1 MSVAIVQYIP
11 QIVKKQNKVAP
22 KVKIDYTTFVKKV
35 KTHKIKSVEVNPN
48 TNILKY
54 IENEGTHGDVNVIL
68 NSNLIEKMADN
79 DVKLY
84 IDPLNNENMI
94 NLMMPLSFIL
104 LTLYIL
110 NTINRNGMQKK
121 MDIVSTK
128 YTDVTFDDIAGIDEV
143 SNEVY
148 ELVQFLKDPKSFETA
163 GAKIP
168 KGCLLYGNP
177 GTGKTLIAKAIAG
190 EANVPFI
197 SCSASQFVE
206 LFVGIGASRI
216 RTLFENAKKNS
227 PCILFIDEIDSIGK
241 KRGTSLNNSSNDERE
256 QTLNQLLTEMDGFN
270 EYPGVIIIGATN
282 RLELLDD
289 ALLRPG
295 RFDRKVYVPLPNM
308 EGRTKILE
316 VHSKNKTLETNVKL
330 EELSNQ
336 TIGFTGADLCNLMN
350 ESAINAAKRTSTSI
364 SQQDIENALEK
375 ILIGLP
381 KNTTYTNLEKERIA
395 YHEAG
400 HALVCYLL
408 KDFDSVSKISIVPR
422 GSSGGVTILSPN
434 KNMKGMY
441 TKEYLIGKIMVVLG
455 GYIAEEIIYGSNKVS
470 TSGVSDLKQVTEYC
484 YTMVRDYG
492 FSSMSKM
499 SYNEENFSEFTKLKI
514 DDEVQHIVDETYN
527 KTLKLLKDNID
538 KLNIIKTELIKNE
551 TLRCDQLNKILK

>member
-241 KRGTSLNNSSNDERE
+241 KRGTSLNSSNDERE